1 MIKYL
6 HLIRA
11 SLRAFLV
18 VLVMVIWVSAYVV
31 SLIFTKHTK
40 ARAFNLRRSFS
51 KIAVPILG
59 IRTIY
64 KGEPID
70 EPALYVSNHRS
81 FPDPMINCIPIN
93 AFVIAKAEVADMPVI
108 SKGAE
113 LTGVIYVKRENK
125 SSRTATRDKM
135 VEVLKSGYNVL
146 VYPEGTV
153 NTAAVTLPFK
163 KGTFIEAAK
172 HGIPV
177 VPIAMEYRDELDLW
191 YKSHFVTQMFRQF
204 GKRKTEVKMEIGPP
218 LRSDD
223 GIALSEMAEEW
234 INKKILEM
242 NTGWSNVFK

>member
-11 SLRAFLV
+11 SIRAFLV
-18 VLVMVIWVSAYVV
+18 VLVMVIWVSSYVI
-31 SLIFTKHTK
+31 SLIVSKHTK
-40 ARAFNLRRSFS
+40 KRAFNLRRSFS
-51 KIAVPILG
+51 RIAMTILG
-59 IRTIY
+59 IRVIY
-64 KGEPID
+64 KGTPIK

-81 FPDPMINCIPIN
+81 FPDPMINCMPIN

-135 VEVLKSGYNVL
+135 VETIKSGFNVL

-153 NTAAVTLPFK
+153 NTEARSLPFK

-172 HGIPV
+172 HGFPV
-177 VPIAMEYRDELDLW
+177 VPIAMEYQDELDLW
-191 YKSHFVTQMFRQF
+191 HKSHFVTQMFRQF
-204 GKRKTEVKMEIGPP
+204 GKRRTNVKMEIGPAFK
-218 LRSDD
+218 SED
-223 GIALSEMAEEW
+223 GIELSEIAEDWVNE
-234 INKKILEM
+234 KILEM
-242 NTGWSNVFK
+242 NKGWSNVF